1 MYILDN
7 LPNVGTEIPDIKPAG
22 TQTSALPEIT
32 SQSQLDNILASH
44 AQEDPIGL
52 QFYPESCV
60 HTLAVGD
67 TVYVVNE
74 FEGEVVAYPDKGFTY
89 VVPDAYDRACRR
101 MLTRHGIT
109 RPAESIQTQRN
120 ILEQGEHSSS
130 RQTSA
135 IRTSSLVS
143 AFKDNKE
150 KLQHQGKWAWYEKL
164 RDVQFLSEGPEFSLD
179 KDKFMQLLAN
189 TKPEVQTQWS
199 KIITEY
205 PGKVPVHHIPA
216 GQVSGR
222 FSTHAPNLQGLPKVL
237 RPAFYVEPKGIN
249 CLITADYKQIQPRI
263 LAGLS
268 GDPEWKRPFEKG
280 IDFYKHCASAMFG
293 KSVEDITDDERAVS
307 KCISMG
313 IVFGMGADKMLEE
326 LEDRGFT
333 GIDKAKAEELRTAFL
348 SKFATLMAWRDSLP
362 ISKYAGWID
371 GDSAH
376 RTLILP
382 SGRQIVYDATGFAGQ
397 PLCSHL
403 AQGIEAEI
411 VVNAILKFRQD
422 MSEKKIDA
430 HVALVLHD
438 ELLVSCRYGDA
449 QTVSDMLKDCMEEA
463 YNEYPGMLPAENIV
477 EISAPS
483 TYWPDKSD
491 NDTQE

>member
-1 MYILDN
+1 MINIFSD
-7 LPNVGTEIPDIKPAG
+7 LPNVGTEIPDIKPAE
-22 TQTSALPEIT
+22 TISALPEIT
-32 SQSQLDNILASH
+32 AQDQLDDILASH
-44 AQEDPIGL
+44 VQDEPLGL

-67 TVYVVNE
+67 QVYVVDE
-74 FEGEVVAYPDKGFTY
+74 YKAGTIAYPEDKFTY
-89 VVPDAYDRACRR
+89 VVPNAHDRACRK

-120 ILEQGEHSSS
+120 ILEQGKRPSS
-130 RQTSA
+130 R
-135 IRTSSLVS
+135 RTSDLVTD
-143 AFKDNKE
+143 FKTNKE
-150 KLQHQGKWAWYEKL
+150 KLQNQSNWAWYEKL
-164 RDVQFLSEGPEFSLD
+164 RDVQFLAEGPEFSLG
-179 KDKFMQLLAN
+179 KDKFMQILDGL
-189 TKPEVQTQWS
+189 KPEVQNQWA
-199 KIITEY
+199 KL
-205 PGKVPVHHIPA
+205 PLDFPVKVPVHHIPA

-237 RPAFYVEPKGIN
+237 RPAFYVEPKRIN

-268 GDPEWKRPFEKG
+268 GDPEWKCPFEEG

-313 IVFGMGADKMLEE
+313 IVFGMGVDKMLEE
-326 LEDRGFT
+326 LDDRGIT

-430 HVALVLHD
+430 HVTLVLHD
-438 ELLVSCRYGDA
+438 ELLVSCRREHA
-449 QTVSDMLKDCMEEA
+449 QTVSGMLKDCMEEA

-477 EISAPS
+477 ELSAPS